1 MSYVKRYNLLTQEEE
16 LERRE
21 AVGAMGAGKEKE
33 EASAPS

>member
-21 AVGAMGAGKEKE
+21 AVGARGAERERGG
-33 EASAPS
+33 